1 MRERRQKFIGRRR
14 EKWKL
19 LSLFQSRDGRK
30 RKEISKLLSKILDF
44 IAHVTF
50 SEGKFVKFSNLAEIL
65 RQLIKV
71 E

>member
-1 MRERRQKFIGRRR
+1 MVDEERNGNYYRFFSHEMG
-14 EKWKL
+14 E
-19 LSLFQSRDGRK
+19 K

-50 SEGKFVKFSNLAEIL
+50 SERKFVKFSNLAEIL